1 MNDKSKLFF
10 KRAILIVIVFAIGI
24 TVGVFAVKSG
34 SKYKGLEET
43 AKRLSHN
50 TNMELTHIALAGLD
64 DPKALY
70 DALYNECLYLEIIA
84 RTGYCFFNDDDKIEE
99 EDFTL
104 LYNTFTKARDI
115 AEKLS
120 DGEEISEED
129 SLWIEVFVNTVH
141 SSLSGSSHYK
151 TFLELFY

>member
-1 MNDKSKLFF
+1 MNEKSKLYL
-10 KRAILIVIVFAIGI
+10 KRVIILIIVFALGI
-24 TVGVFAVKSG
+24 TAGVFAVRSG

-43 AKRLSHN
+43 AKRLSLN
-50 TNMELTHIALAGLD
+50 ANMELNHITLAGLN

-70 DALYNECLYLEIIA
+70 DALYNECLYLEIID

-129 SLWIEVFVNTVH
+129 SLWIDVFVNTVH

>member
-1 MNDKSKLFF
+1 MNEKSKLFF
-10 KRAILIVIVFAIGI
+10 KKAILIVIVFAIGI

-34 SKYKGLEET
+34 SKYKGFEET
-43 AKRLSHN
+43 SKLLSLN
-50 TNMELTHIALAGLD
+50 ANMELTHIALAGLD
-64 DPKALY
+64 DPNALY
-70 DALYNECLYLEIIA
+70 TALYNECFYLEIID

-141 SSLSGSSHYK
+141 SSLSGSTYYN
-151 TFLELFY
+151 TFVELFY